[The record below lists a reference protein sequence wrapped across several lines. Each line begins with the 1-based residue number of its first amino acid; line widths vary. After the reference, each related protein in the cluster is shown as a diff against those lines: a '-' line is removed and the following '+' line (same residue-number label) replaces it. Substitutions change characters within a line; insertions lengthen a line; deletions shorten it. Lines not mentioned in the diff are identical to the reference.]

1 MNVLIAQC
9 TYQTVLLADTS
20 AHSPVVRTLNTD
32 RDFLIVDIPIFLA
45 GTSTKVDV
53 KHEINWAV

>member
-45 GTSTKVDV
+45 GTS
-53 KHEINWAV
+53 IL